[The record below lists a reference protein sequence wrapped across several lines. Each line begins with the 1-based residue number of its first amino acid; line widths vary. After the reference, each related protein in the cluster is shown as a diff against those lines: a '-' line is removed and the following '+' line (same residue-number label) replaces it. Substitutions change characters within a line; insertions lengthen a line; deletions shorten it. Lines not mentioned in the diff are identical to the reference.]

1 MIQLLSGNEALA
13 LGAYHANVMVAC
25 AYPGTPSTEILESI
39 ARFGD
44 VYAEWSTNEKVAM
57 EVALGAAYS
66 GVRAL
71 VSMKQVG
78 LNVAADP
85 FFAASTTG
93 ISGGLVVVS
102 CDDPSIHS
110 SQNEQDNRHYAK
122 FAKVP
127 MLEPSDS
134 QEAYELIGHAF
145 DMSEQFDTPVLIR
158 TTTRLSHSKSVVR
171 TNRNRPVPVNQPSF
185 GYNVQKYVMLPVNAR
200 LRRPLLEERLVNLA
214 SYAETFP
221 FNRILWGKRQLGVV
235 TSAVAYQY
243 AREVFPRASFLKLGM
258 TYPLPQN
265 LLHQFAASVDKLV
278 VIEELDAFLQD
289 NIQAMGIKISG
300 KEFIPR
306 VGELN
311 PDIIEE
317 ASTAAGLLTETSL
330 QHERK
335 IAPELPR
342 RPPLLCPGCPHTGIF
357 FILSTMGQ
365 RSKLR
370 KVKGK
375 TSKESNLVITG
386 DIGCYTLAAYPPL
399 MAIDTC
405 ACMGASIGQALGME
419 KAGIGKKVVAVIG
432 DSTFM
437 HSGITGVVNAVYNAG
452 RITIVILDNGTTAM
466 TGHQDHPGT
475 GVSAKGKMTKKVE
488 LETLIRG
495 IGVGDVKVVDAF
507 NMKALRHSLKSS
519 LDSHELSVIIVRG
532 ACPVRVVTRSGLSVI
547 NTEKCSQC
555 GTCLLLGCPA
565 IQQDNEQVC
574 IDASLCVGD
583 ACSICQQICPQR
595 AIMPQSEIMA
605 K

>member
-1 MIQLLSGNEALA
+1 
-13 LGAYHANVMVAC
+13 
-25 AYPGTPSTEILESI
+25 
-39 ARFGD
+39 
-44 VYAEWSTNEKVAM
+44 
-57 EVALGAAYS
+57 
-66 GVRAL
+66 
-71 VSMKQVG
+71 
-78 LNVAADP
+78 
-85 FFAASTTG
+85 
-93 ISGGLVVVS
+93 
-102 CDDPSIHS
+102 
-110 SQNEQDNRHYAK
+110 
-122 FAKVP
+122 
-127 MLEPSDS
+127 
-134 QEAYELIGHAF
+134 
-145 DMSEQFDTPVLIR
+145 
-158 TTTRLSHSKSVVR
+158 
-171 TNRNRPVPVNQPSF
+171 
-185 GYNVQKYVMLPVNAR
+185 MLPVNAR
-200 LRRPLLEERLVNLA
+200 LRRPLLEERLVKLA

-265 LLHQFAASVDKLV
+265 LLHQFAASVDKLI

-311 PDIIEE
+311 PDVIEE

-330 QHERK
+330 QRK
-335 IAPELPR
+335 RNIVPELPR
-342 RPPLLCPGCPHTGIF
+342 RPPLLCPGCPHTGMF
-357 FILSTMGQ
+357 FVLSTVGQ

-475 GVSAKGKMTKKVE
+475 GVSAKGEMTKKVE

-507 NMKALRHSLKSS
+507 NMRALRHSLKSS

-532 ACPVRVVTRSGLSVI
+532 ACPVRVATGSGLRVI

-565 IQQDNEQVC
+565 IQEDNERVY

-583 ACSICQQICPQR
+583 ACSICQQICSQQ

-605 K
+605 TSTK